1 MPAHTRIERSLAGD
15 APWLFLS
22 PHLDD
27 AVLSCGA
34 LIEAQAGG
42 REIIVATLFTEAT
55 PGPHTRAARSFL
67 RQCTHS
73 GALDLFEARKTE
85 DNKVLTE
92 MGARPLHMGGVDA
105 LFRRRRLPR
114 IGNPAWGRVRPGL
127 PHRYP
132 TFRFDVALGRI
143 SHVEKALIN
152 RLQGDVAELMAL
164 TGAELLFCPVGVG
177 KHVDHLI
184 TREAGMAHQ
193 QNLVL
198 YSDFPY
204 DLVSG
209 PDTSRLDRLGYVP
222 WSWDRGLAS
231 KQGRIRQYA
240 TQAGSLFPGGKIPP
254 RAETYFVPA
263 QGN

>member
-73 GALDLFEARKTE
+73 SALDLFEARKTE

-143 SHVEKALIN
+143 SHAEKALIN
-152 RLQGDVAELMAL
+152 RLQG
-164 TGAELLFCPVGVG
+164 
-177 KHVDHLI
+177 
-184 TREAGMAHQ
+184 
-193 QNLVL
+193 
-198 YSDFPY
+198 
-204 DLVSG
+204 
-209 PDTSRLDRLGYVP
+209 TSPSSWHSQAPNSCFVP
-222 WSWDRGLAS
+222 WAWAS
-231 KQGRIRQYA
+231 
-240 TQAGSLFPGGKIPP
+240 TW
-254 RAETYFVPA
+254 TT
-263 QGN
+263 